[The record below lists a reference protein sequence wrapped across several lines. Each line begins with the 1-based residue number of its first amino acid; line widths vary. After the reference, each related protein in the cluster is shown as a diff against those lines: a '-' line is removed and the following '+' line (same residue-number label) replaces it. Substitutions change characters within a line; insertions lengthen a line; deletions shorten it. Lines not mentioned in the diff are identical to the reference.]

1 MIQPS
6 RQPRGGCGQFGKRWA
21 TRKGRVLE
29 HGPNRPH
36 RSWVT
41 VPRSLG
47 FELLQVFH
55 RVGIVGI
62 QF

>member
-6 RQPRGGCGQFGKRWA
+6 RRPRGGCGQFGKRWA
-21 TRKGRVLE
+21 TRE
-29 HGPNRPH
+29 DEYWNTADQPH

-41 VPRSLG
+41 VPHLLG

-55 RVGIVGI
+55 RAGIVGI